1 MAKKLLIALVVIY
14 FIMVIF
20 VPFGETD
27 NEKGRGLVLLTYAV
41 ILAGG
46 IIFRKTN
53 GEGIA
58 FKTAPLQNPITRNR
72 IINIGSITAFISTIV
87 GIILSVFV
95 YKHFELSYMYD
106 FVTAIVVLLVIWNGV
121 KLIAGKIEQ
130 DLDPKLNN
138 KPLKDRKNK

>member
-27 NEKGRGLVLLTYAV
+27 DEKGRGLVLLTYAS

-87 GIILSVFV
+87 GIILSIFV

-138 KPLKDRKNK
+138 KPFRDRKNK

>member
-27 NEKGRGLVLLTYAV
+27 NEKGRGLVLLTYAS

-53 GEGIA
+53 GDGIA

-87 GIILSVFV
+87 GIILSIFV

-138 KPLKDRKNK
+138 KPFKDRKNK

>member
-27 NEKGRGLVLLTYAV
+27 DEKGRGLVLLTYAV
-41 ILAGG
+41 ILVGG

-87 GIILSVFV
+87 GIILSIFV

-138 KPLKDRKNK
+138 KPFKDRKNK

>member
-27 NEKGRGLVLLTYAV
+27 DEKGRGLVLLTYAS

-87 GIILSVFV
+87 GIILSIFV

-130 DLDPKLNN
+130 DMDPKLNN
-138 KPLKDRKNK
+138 KPFKDRKNK

>member
-27 NEKGRGLVLLTYAV
+27 NDKGRVLVLLNYAT
-41 ILAGG
+41 ILSGG

-87 GIILSVFV
+87 GIILSIFV

-138 KPLKDRKNK
+138 KPFKDRKNK